1 MNQNQLNPHKP
12 LYVSEKKISEL
23 YDIPLPTLR
32 NQRHRGVGLPYV
44 KHGRLVRYSL
54 RDAES
59 FFEARKIQTD
69 PI

>member
-1 MNQNQLNPHKP
+1 MSQNQPQKP

-32 NQRHRGVGLPYV
+32 NQRHRGVGLSYV

-54 RDAES
+54 ADAET

-69 PI
+69 SL

>member
-1 MNQNQLNPHKP
+1 MTQNQRDPQKS
-12 LYVSEKKISEL
+12 LYVSEKRISEL
-23 YDIPLPTLR
+23 FDIPLPTLR
-32 NQRHRGVGLPYV
+32 NQRHRGVGLPYS

-69 PI
+69 PL